1 MKIFEAFDPIPSRL
15 IPLTAFPERIGAAV
29 RAHTL
34 PDGWENILGQSCDI
48 VLVGFPVSSD
58 GTESEFL
65 GLFREHLYSYFRWEH
80 HLSVCDVGNLRLP
93 WTMESGDEGLSQL
106 WNELLGLGQVI
117 VCVGGHPEALIPAGW
132 ALITRGEPVRL
143 TVASAYLDF
152 NVLPHSADEHQA
164 VSFIEAVIQ
173 RFQNHLQVLSFI
185 GLQNFL
191 NPPSLWQE
199 IERLLFDLQ
208 RLSEFREHPAEAEPL
223 LRLSNMVSFDITA
236 LEAAYIPELV
246 GRRPNGFTG
255 VEACRL
261 ARYAG
266 LSPTLRW
273 WGLHQI
279 VPEKGITPSVSAQM
293 AAQIVWHLMDGYL
306 SRILEKDPD
315 DSSEYTT
322 YHVPLSGFGHQEILF
337 FRHNITGRWW
347 MKPPLPVSN
356 TGDEHILIPKF
367 IPCSQNDY
375 LTASRGEWPERW
387 WKWLQKITL

>member
-1 MKIFEAFDPIPSRL
+1 MSISEAFDPIPSRL
-15 IPLTAFPERIGAAV
+15 IPLTAFPERVGAAV
-29 RAHTL
+29 RAHVL
-34 PDGWENILGQSCDI
+34 PHGWDNILGHPCDI
-48 VLVGFPVSSD
+48 VLAGFPASPD

-65 GLFREHLYSYFRWEH
+65 SLFREHLYSYFRWEH
-80 HLSVCDVGNLRLP
+80 HISIGDVGNLRFS
-93 WTMESGDEGLSQL
+93 WAMESGDEGLRQL
-106 WNELLGLGQVI
+106 WNELMGLGQVI
-117 VCVGGHPEALIPAGW
+117 VSVGGYPEALLPVGL
-132 ALITRGEPVRL
+132 ALITRGEPIRL
-143 TVASAYLDF
+143 TVATAYMDF
-152 NVLPHSADEHQA
+152 NVPQKPDDEDQGGA
-164 VSFIEAVIQ
+164 FIEAVIQ
-173 RFQNHLQVLSFI
+173 RFHNHLQFLSFL

-199 IERLLFDLQ
+199 IERHLSELQ

-236 LEAAYIPELV
+236 LEAAYIPELA

-266 LSPTLRW
+266 LSPSLRW
-273 WGLHQI
+273 WGLNNI
-279 VPEKGITPSVSAQM
+279 VPEKGVSPSVSAQM

-306 SRILEKDPD
+306 SRILEKEPD

-322 YHVPLSGFGHQEILF
+322 FHVPLSGFGHQEILF

-347 MKPPLPVSN
+347 MKTPLPEAD
-356 TGDEHILIPKF
+356 TRGDNILIPQY

-375 LTASRGEWPERW
+375 LAASRGEWPDRW
-387 WKWLQKITL
+387 WKWLQKINL